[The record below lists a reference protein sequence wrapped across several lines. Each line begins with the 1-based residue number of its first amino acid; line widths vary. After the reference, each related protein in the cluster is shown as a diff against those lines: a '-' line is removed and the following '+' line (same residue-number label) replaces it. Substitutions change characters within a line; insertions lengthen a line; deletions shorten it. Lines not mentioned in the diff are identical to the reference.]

1 MNMELIS
8 ITRKGVEKLINQ
20 LNELHEG
27 LNASVEYKSHI
38 VLHVAG
44 KVYYTT
50 SILEAITYL
59 QGVKLGLEFMM

>member
-1 MNMELIS
+1 MELIS

-27 LNASVEYKSHI
+27 LNASVEYNSHI